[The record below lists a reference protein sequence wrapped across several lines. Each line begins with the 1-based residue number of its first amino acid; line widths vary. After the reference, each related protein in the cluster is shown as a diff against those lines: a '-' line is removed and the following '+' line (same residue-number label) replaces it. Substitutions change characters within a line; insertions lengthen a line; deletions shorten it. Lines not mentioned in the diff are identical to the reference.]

1 MASKVEPDGWGRVVV
16 ADGAELAYVESGVG
30 EVVLL
35 VPGWTMSAEVFEHQ
49 LDGLAGRF
57 RVIAVDPRGHGRS
70 SRSPRGSTYSQHG
83 QDLASLVR
91 VLDLE
96 MVHLVGWSYGALAAY
111 AYVDQFGT
119 GALRSF
125 VAIDMSPMP
134 LARPG
139 WEWAEGDERFFVDN
153 YLTPLIDN
161 RDQFAEVF
169 IDAILGPAVAA
180 ESRTRWRAVH
190 RQTETSVAASLLVS
204 AMLSDYRQLAGDLA
218 ARLPFANVLTSQ
230 WSSQAQEWLALHA
243 PGAIT
248 WGIPSH
254 MAFWEGPDDF
264 NRELLTFLRS
274 AARR

>member
-1 MASKVEPDGWGRVVV
+1 MMPKVEPDGRRRAVV
-16 ADGAELAYVESGVG
+16 ADGAEIAYVERGAG

-49 LDGLAGRF
+49 LDELAGRF

-70 SRSPRGSTYSQHG
+70 SRSPQGSTYSQHG
-83 QDLASLVR
+83 QDLASLMR
-91 VLDLE
+91 VLDLG
-96 MVHLVGWSYGALAAY
+96 MVHLIGWSYGALAAY
-111 AYVDQFGT
+111 AYVDQFGM

-139 WEWAEGDERFFVDN
+139 WEWADGDERFFVDN

-161 RDQFAEVF
+161 RDQFAEAF
-169 IDAILGPAVAA
+169 IGAILEPTVAA
-180 ESRTRWRAVH
+180 ESRARWRAVH

-204 AMLSDYRQLAGDLA
+204 AMLSDYRQVASDLA
-218 ARLPFANVLTSQ
+218 ARIPFANVLTSR
-230 WSSQAQEWLALHA
+230 WSSQAQEWLCLHA
-243 PGAIT
+243 PGAVT
-248 WGIPSH
+248 WGIRSH
-254 MAFWEGPDDF
+254 MAFWEDPDDF

-274 AARR
+274 AAGR